1 MIFRE
6 HALQRQ
12 IVRFV
17 AKAVAV
23 PHLFACH
30 DRGAARSDRDHLHE
44 AERGI
49 RAGWPDT
56 ELCLP
61 GGKTFRCELKS
72 NGKSIEIGSSQDH
85 LRIRLNQLAHPA
97 AEADSVAAY
106 GEQCLRFGVPLRDNW
121 RVLAQ
126 LHDEYAAADIRK
138 QKAAE
143 AEKKAA
149 AAATT
154 DPPLVKPRPKVRRK
168 VSPRTMG
175 RIFAGMKPRPL

>member
-1 MIFRE
+1 MIRRE
-6 HALQRQ
+6 HAIQRQ
-12 IVRFV
+12 LVRFV
-17 AKAVAV
+17 PKAVAV

-30 DRGAARSDRDHLHE
+30 DRGAARSDREHVWE

-49 RAGWPDT
+49 RKGWLDT

-61 GGKTFRCELKS
+61 RGKTFRCEMKRK
-72 NGKSIEIGSSQDH
+72 GRSIEIGSAQDY
-85 LRIRLNQLAHPA
+85 IRVKLNQLGHPA
-97 AEADSVAAY
+97 AEADSIVAY
-106 GEQCLRFGVPLRDNW
+106 GEQCLRFGIPLRDNW
-121 RVLAQ
+121 RELAK
-126 LHDEYAAADIRK
+126 LHDEYAAADVR
-138 QKAAE
+138 QQEAAE

-149 AAATT
+149 AVATT